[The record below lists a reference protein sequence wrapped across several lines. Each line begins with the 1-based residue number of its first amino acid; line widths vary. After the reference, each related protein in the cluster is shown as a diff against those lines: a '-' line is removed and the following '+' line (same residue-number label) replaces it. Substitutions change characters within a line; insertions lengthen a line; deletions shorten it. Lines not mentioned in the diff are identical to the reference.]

1 MADHGAPEY
10 ATADGNDYAAHKGTY
25 QFFVKSTLVST
36 VSLCCFMIA
45 FAIGG
50 VNGHWGLFT
59 LGTLASVAVAAVGLA
74 SDTGKPSLLFGL
86 LGLLLLT
93 LIVTS

>member
-10 ATADGNDYAAHKGTY
+10 ATAAGNDYAEHEGTY
-25 QFFVKSTLVST
+25 KFFAKMTFVTT
-36 VSLCCFMIA
+36 VALCAFMIA

-59 LGTLASVAVAAVGLA
+59 FGTLATLVCTAIAMA
-74 SDTGKPSLLFGL
+74 SETGKRGL
-86 LGLLLLT
+86 MLGVLGFMVVL

>member
-10 ATADGNDYAAHKGTY
+10 ATADGNDYAEHNGTY
-25 QFFVKSTLVST
+25 
-36 VSLCCFMIA
+36 SLFTRMTMVGTMGLISFMIA

-59 LGTLASVAVAAVGLA
+59 IGTLASLIATGIGLVSQDGKPKLMFGLA
-74 SDTGKPSLLFGL
+74 IV
-86 LGLLLLT
+86 LLLV

>member
-10 ATADGNDYAAHKGTY
+10 ATAAGNDYAEHDGTY
-25 QFFVKSTLVST
+25 KFFIKMTTVGTLA
-36 VSLCCFMIA
+36 LCTLMIA
-45 FAIGG
+45 LAIGG

-59 LGTLASVAVAAVGLA
+59 LGTLGVVVFTAIGMASE
-74 SDTGKPSLLFGL
+74 TGKPGL
-86 LGLLLLT
+86 LGGLLAAMVLL

>member
-10 ATADGNDYAAHKGTY
+10 ATATGNDYGAHKGTY
-25 QFFVKSTLVST
+25 HFFVKFTLVST
-36 VSLCCFMIA
+36 VALCCFMIA

-59 LGTLASVAVAAVGLA
+59 LGTLASCAVAAIGLA
-74 SDTGKPSLLFGL
+74 SENGQPKLLFGL

-93 LIVTS
+93 LIITS

>member
-1 MADHGAPEY
+1 MSDHGTPEY
-10 ATADGNDYAAHKGTY
+10 ATADGNDYAEHDGTY
-25 QFFVKSTLVST
+25 NFFTKMTFVST
-36 VSLCCFMIA
+36 VALCAFMMA

-59 LGTLASVAVAAVGLA
+59 IGALATLVATGIGMAST
-74 SDTGKPSLLFGL
+74 DGKPKLIGGL
-86 LGLLLLT
+86 LAVMVLL

>member
-10 ATADGNDYAAHKGTY
+10 ATADGNDYAEHDGTY
-25 QFFVKSTLVST
+25 KFFVKLTTVSTLA
-36 VSLCCFMIA
+36 LCTLMIA
-45 FAIGG
+45 LAIGG

-59 LGTLASVAVAAVGLA
+59 LGTLGVVAFTAIGMASA
-74 SDTGKPSLLFGL
+74 SGKPKLGFGL
-86 LGLLLLT
+86 LAIMVLL